1 FSVPTSGIQKLFF
14 YQGFDRLSNTFCGS
28 TAYAAP
34 EVLQGVPYDPFMYD
48 IWSLGCVLYVMVTGN
63 MPFDESNVMKMVED
77 QLNKAISYPTSFQLS
92 ESLITLIDRMLEPD
106 ILSRL
111 TIIEVQK
118 STLDSGEAIVLAF
131 RKCKKLEITQDP
143 NIISSSSSDSL
154 GTFLVL
160 NNQ

>member
-1 FSVPTSGIQKLFF
+1 ERTYLSEPESRYFFRQIVSAINYLHNLEIAHRDVKCENIMLTMDAEIKLIDFGFCKRSGHS
-14 YQGFDRLSNTFCGS
+14 DRLSNTFCGS

-92 ESLITLIDRMLEPD
+92 ESF
-106 ILSRL
+106 
-111 TIIEVQK
+111 
-118 STLDSGEAIVLAF
+118 IVSIVYKEF
-131 RKCKKLEITQDP
+131 FFQ
-143 NIISSSSSDSL
+143 
-154 GTFLVL
+154 V
-160 NNQ
+160 